1 MSLKS
6 NDAWTRAKCRREFV
20 KVETSRLLQQ
30 EAGAATGGRGEGWG
44 RGGGEVGEG
53 WRRGGETGAHHTPA
67 RPIPHISADL
77 NG

>member
-44 RGGGEVGEG
+44 RGGGEVG
-53 WRRGGETGAHHTPA
+53 
-67 RPIPHISADL
+67 RPEPITHQRDRFLTFLQI
-77 NG
+77 